1 MHAAHNAALWFYAFY
16 RYLDDRK
23 QGLQVAG
30 SFRLVKDQSA
40 IRLTVR
46 SAMRSLSSCRRT
58 FSWASGASTVLWEI
72 EGWMTRAGKGPRKPE
87 LPGA

>member
-46 SAMRSLSSCRRT
+46 SAM
-58 FSWASGASTVLWEI
+58 
-72 EGWMTRAGKGPRKPE
+72 M
-87 LPGA
+87 